1 MWNTIIRISD
11 LRQGTSWR
19 PESFCVDGV
28 SVMDSGFPTVPLRS
42 IVTERKETFDPQEHS
57 SRQIHYLGLE
67 NIEPVTGRLID
78 TAPRDSREIRS
89 RSKIFAE
96 NDVLYGRLRA
106 YLNKVYV
113 AVDPVAEGICSTEFF
128 VLKPDMKRI
137 QPVLLRALLSSAY
150 VVQHLA
156 KMQTGSALPRV
167 HLAALLD
174 IEVPLPPLQIQ
185 QAYAAFLSSRAERQ
199 QALAEELA
207 TFPSRVMQDLVAAL
221 KSGAEQVERLPE
233 ASYL

>member
-1 MWNTIIRISD
+1 MWNTIIKMSE
-11 LRQGTSWR
+11 LKQGASWR

-28 SVMDSGFPTVPLRS
+28 SVMDSGFPTVHLGTLVS
-42 IVTERKETFDPQEHS
+42 ERKETFDPQDNS
-57 SRQIHYLGLE
+57 SRQIYYLGLE
-67 NIEPVTGRLID
+67 NIEPVTGRLIEA
-78 TAPRDSREIRS
+78 TPRDSREIRS
-89 RSKIFAE
+89 RSKVFAE

-113 AVDPVAEGICSTEFF
+113 AVDPVVEGICSTEFF
-128 VLKPDMKRI
+128 VLKPDLKRI

-150 VVQHLA
+150 VVQHIA

-174 IEVPLPPLQIQ
+174 IEVPLPPLEIQ
-185 QAYAAFLSSRAERQ
+185 RAYAEFLSSRSQRQ

-221 KSGAEQVERLPE
+221 KRGAEQVERLPE

>member
-1 MWNTIIRISD
+1 MWNTIIKMSE
-11 LRQGTSWR
+11 LKQGASWR

-28 SVMDSGFPTVPLRS
+28 SVMDSGFPTVHLGTLVS
-42 IVTERKETFDPQEHS
+42 ERKETFDPQDNS
-57 SRQIHYLGLE
+57 SRQIYY
-67 NIEPVTGRLID
+67 
-78 TAPRDSREIRS
+78 
-89 RSKIFAE
+89 
-96 NDVLYGRLRA
+96 YGRLRA

-113 AVDPVAEGICSTEFF
+113 AVDPVVEGICSTEFF
-128 VLKPDMKRI
+128 VLKPDLKRI

-150 VVQHLA
+150 VVQHIA

-174 IEVPLPPLQIQ
+174 IEVPLPPLEIQ
-185 QAYAAFLSSRAERQ
+185 RAYAEFLSSRSQRQ

-221 KSGAEQVERLPE
+221 KRGAEQVERLPE